1 MRAKLVLRNKT
12 TQFMPKTDDGQMTIS
27 LELNLTQRVTG
38 DYYFERGFD
47 FQLSKEFVE

>member
-1 MRAKLVLRNKT
+1 MSIGIKT
-12 TQFMPKTDDGQMTIS
+12 SDSRITIF
-27 LELNLTQRVTG
+27 LEQNLTQRVTG